1 MDALE
6 IEHLCSQLYGGS
18 GGNSEQLRT
27 VSQRLETFVNQAN
40 CLAQCRI
47 LLDRAL
53 TPYTQFFGA
62 TSLIKYFNRSSNQPL
77 VPFNERF
84 ELRSYVL
91 EYLYKHNR
99 SLAPF
104 VLAEL
109 VKLYARLTKNS
120 WFDLSPNTNNIN
132 QEVYPFQTFTDDLM
146 KFQVDPAHFSVALQ
160 VLIAILSEMS
170 VPNDEETSARAF
182 SKHRKICISFRD
194 TKLLDI
200 YLFACQYLR
209 DVIINQKKA
218 LGLSIELSDYPKTIT
233 SVQLQAD
240 YYLVVEKLL
249 SLALACLTYDFL
261 GTGSSVHDVDI
272 SDENQTLQV
281 PLAWHDHVVNG
292 SFYQL
297 FFSYYFLFSNTS
309 LVSLA
314 ISCLVQL
321 SSVRR
326 SLLNTNER
334 LTVLNF
340 MTLGIR
346 SILEQIGGLLAD
358 EKSLHEFCRLIARL
372 KSNTQLHELIRID
385 NYPSFIESLFRF
397 TIDHLL
403 SIHHHRQ
410 YHLSPNTLHY
420 ILSFWSKIVAFL
432 SHSSKLSDSSS
443 SSGDSSTS
451 HLLDV
456 YVPQIVCYYVQSR
469 IDALGTDDVL
479 YMELFDNDQTVLQQQ
494 LEMISVMSRL
504 DYNKTCALLCKCFD
518 DLAQQYQQA
527 AHSEPIERRFTFL
540 IYVLGCVI
548 GARGI
553 TLTSLSLPTDDQDLF
568 DGELVVR
575 VLQLMTYIQQ
585 RTAGETQ
592 TNSLKTTVNTAITT
606 TTDKIGST
614 PYSERLELAVLFFF
628 EQFRR
633 QYIGDHSRS
642 NKIYQILSKHLGI
655 NDEEQ
660 LLSIFIKKLFTNLQY
675 STITDKLIER
685 TVGCFSDLSQ
695 GYQSVRKLVKLD
707 PIQYFIN
714 HHTQD
719 LFPFLHPNS
728 KCTHH
733 SASSWSRLRTTFYAA
748 IGRMLM
754 HEFRYD
760 EDDDDRVELF
770 MTPFTNHC
778 NRLIQI
784 FKDFPDFTTLNIGQ
798 LATMGQFN
806 PTLSSLDEIQSLV
819 VGLVRDLRGLC
830 SAFVSK
836 QAYTSL
842 FDWLYPVYLPLFL
855 KALYI
860 FYDRPDV
867 YNPILKFF
875 HELTI
880 NRQERLAFDATKPSA
895 YLLFRETSNL
905 LYIFQTK
912 TILHVNNTI
921 PETDATLFYKA
932 KLKPIVTCLR
942 IIRACLIGN
951 FVNFG
956 VFHLYSDPCF
966 ENSLQVFLAILAN
979 VQKSHLLS
987 YPKLTISYFTLI
999 ETMSLVQID
1008 FLANLT
1014 TPLFGYVLETISEGF
1029 LSPETSIQTS
1039 CCVFLDTFLSY
1050 VFRSVKKK
1058 NAPASLMANV
1068 SKYESLFRQIL
1079 VNLLNSIIFAECK
1092 NIYAVSKPLLGLIL
1106 LNENQFFTEIKQQLL
1121 YGHTQAKQAI
1131 LSTALDKLMTGIDR
1145 TLTQLNKEHF
1155 TQNIT
1160 QFRNDIQDSLRGM
1173 MINNPDMTSSF
1184 SSIPI
1189 SSSFLTSAST
1199 IASNVPVTIAIST
1212 LIPSSST
1219 SSSAVPLEELMTL

>member
-6 IEHLCSQLYGGS
+6 VEHLCSQLYGG
-18 GGNSEQLRT
+18 GGNSDQLRT
-27 VSQRLETFVNQAN
+27 VSQRLETFASQPN
-40 CLAQCRI
+40 CLSQCRV
-47 LLDRAL
+47 LLDRAVA
-53 TPYTQFFGA
+53 PYTQFFGA
-62 TSLIKYFNRSSNQPL
+62 TTLIKYFNRTSNQP
-77 VPFNERF
+77 VASFTERF
-84 ELRSYVL
+84 ELRTYIL

-120 WFDLSPNTNNIN
+120 WFDLSPNTTNLNN
-132 QEVYPFQTFTDDLM
+132 ETYPFQTFTDDLL
-146 KFQVDPAHFSVALQ
+146 KFQVDPPHFSVALQ
-160 VLIAILSEMS
+160 LLIAILSEMS

-209 DVIINQKKA
+209 DVIVNQKKA
-218 LGLSIELSDYPKTIT
+218 LGLSTEFNTYPKTIT

-249 SLALACLTYDFL
+249 SLGLACLSYDFL
-261 GTGSSVHDVDI
+261 GTGSSIHDVDI

-281 PLAWHDHVVNG
+281 PLAWHDHVVDG

-309 LVSLA
+309 LVPIA

-334 LTVLNF
+334 LAVLNH
-340 MTLGIR
+340 MTFGIR
-346 SILEQIGGLLAD
+346 SVLEQAAGLLAD

-385 NYPSFIESLFRF
+385 NYPLFIETLFRF
-397 TIDHLL
+397 TTDHLL
-403 SIHHHRQ
+403 NVHRHQ

-432 SHSSKLSDSSS
+432 SHSSKLSESSS
-443 SSGDSSTS
+443 SNDSSTS
-451 HLLDV
+451 HLLDI

-469 IDALGTDDVL
+469 LDALNNDDVL
-479 YMELFDNDQTVLQQQ
+479 YVELFDNDQTILQQQ
-494 LEMISVMSRL
+494 LEMISIMSRL
-504 DYNKTCALLCKCFD
+504 DYNKTCALLCTCFD

-527 AHSEPIERRFTFL
+527 TNSETVERRFTFL

-585 RTAGETQ
+585 KTAGETQ
-592 TNSLKTTVNTAITT
+592 NNNNKNSINTAITT
-606 TTDKIGST
+606 STDKIGST

-633 QYIGDHSRS
+633 QYIGDHGRS
-642 NKIYQILSKHLGI
+642 NKIYQVLFKHLGI
-655 NDEEQ
+655 ADEEQ

-714 HHTQD
+714 NHTQD
-719 LFPFLHPNS
+719 LFPFLHHTLSVKRSNNS
-728 KCTHH
+728 NI
-733 SASSWSRLRTTFYAA
+733 SVSSWSRLRTTFYAA
-748 IGRMLM
+748 VGRMLM

-760 EDDDDRVELF
+760 EDDDDRVEAF
-770 MTPFTNHC
+770 MAPFTSQC
-778 NRLIQI
+778 NRLVQI
-784 FKDFPDFTTLNIGQ
+784 FKDFPDFTSLNAGQ
-798 LATMGQFN
+798 FAAMGQFT
-806 PTLSSLDEIQSLV
+806 PTLASLDEIQSLV
-819 VGLVRDLRGLC
+819 IGIVRDLRGLC

-836 QAYTSL
+836 QAYSSL
-842 FDWLYPVYLPLFL
+842 FEWLYPSYLPLFL
-855 KALYI
+855 KALYV
-860 FYDRPDV
+860 FYDRADV
-867 YNPILKFF
+867 YNPLLKFF
-875 HELTI
+875 HELTL
-880 NRQERLAFDATKPSA
+880 NRRERLAFDSTKPSA
-895 YLLFRETSNL
+895 YLLFRETSNV

-912 TILHVNNTI
+912 TIVHVNNTV
-921 PETDATLFYKA
+921 PEADGTLFYKS
-932 KLKPIVTCLR
+932 KLKPIITCLR

-951 FVNFG
+951 YVNFG

-966 ENSLQVFLAILAN
+966 DNCLQVFLSILTS
-979 VQKSHLLS
+979 VKQKDLLS
-987 YPKLTISYFTLI
+987 YPKLTLSYFTMI
-999 ETMSLVQID
+999 ETLSLVQID
-1008 FLANLT
+1008 FLANLNI
-1014 TPLFGYVLETISEGF
+1014 PLFGYVLETISEGF
-1029 LSPETSIQTS
+1029 LSPEQTIQNS
-1039 CCVFLDTFLSY
+1039 CCIFLDTFLSY
-1050 VFRSVKKK
+1050 VFRSVKK
-1058 NAPASLMANV
+1058 NAAPTNLMANV
-1068 SKYESLFRQIL
+1068 SEYGNLFRQIL
-1079 VNLLNSIIFAECK
+1079 VNLLNGIIYAECK

-1121 YGHTQAKQAI
+1121 YGHTQAKQAV

-1145 TLTQLNKEHF
+1145 TLTQVNKEHF

-1160 QFRNDIQDSLRGM
+1160 QFRNDIQDSLRA
-1173 MINNPDMTSSF
+1173 
-1184 SSIPI
+1184 
-1189 SSSFLTSAST
+1189 SA
-1199 IASNVPVTIAIST
+1199 IAANVPVTIAIST
-1212 LIPSSST
+1212 LIPSSSST
-1219 SSSAVPLEELMTL
+1219 APVEELMTL

>member
-1 MDALE
+1 MEALE
-6 IEHLCSQLYGGS
+6 IEHLCGQLYGG
-18 GGNSEQLRT
+18 GVTGDQLRS
-27 VSQRLETFVNQAN
+27 VSQRLETFVSQAN
-40 CLAQCRI
+40 CLSQCRI

-62 TSLIKYFNRSSNQPL
+62 TTLIKYFNRTSNQPA
-77 VPFNERF
+77 VSFTERF
-84 ELRSYVL
+84 ELRKYIL

-120 WFDLSPNTNNIN
+120 WFDLSPNTTNLNN
-132 QEVYPFQTFTDDLM
+132 EVYPFQTFTDDLL
-146 KFQVDPAHFSVALQ
+146 KFQIDPPHFSVALQ
-160 VLIAILSEMS
+160 LLIAILSEIS
-170 VPNDEETSARAF
+170 IPNDEETSARAF

-209 DVIINQKKA
+209 DVIINQKKS
-218 LGLSIELSDYPKTIT
+218 LGLSTEFSDYPKTIT
-233 SVQLQAD
+233 SVQLQGD

-249 SLALACLTYDFL
+249 SLGLACLTYDYL
-261 GTGSSVHDVDI
+261 GTGSSIHDVDI

-281 PLAWHDHVVNG
+281 PLAWHDHIVDG

-309 LVSLA
+309 LVPVA

-334 LTVLNF
+334 LAVLNH
-340 MTLGIR
+340 MTHGIR
-346 SILEQIGGLLAD
+346 LILEQAAGLLAD

-385 NYPSFIESLFRF
+385 NYPLFIETLFRF

-403 SIHHHRQ
+403 SVHHHRQ

-432 SHSSKLSDSSS
+432 SHSSKLSESTSLS
-443 SSGDSSTS
+443 DSSTS
-451 HLLDV
+451 HLLDI

-469 IDALGTDDVL
+469 LDALNTDDVL
-479 YMELFDNDQTVLQQQ
+479 YMELFDNDQTILQQQ
-494 LEMISVMSRL
+494 LEMISIMSRL
-504 DYNKTCALLCKCFD
+504 DYKKTCALLCTCFD

-527 AHSEPIERRFTFL
+527 VNSETVERRFTFL

-553 TLTSLSLPTDDQDLF
+553 TLTSLSIPTDDQDLF

-585 RTAGETQ
+585 KTAGETQ
-592 TNSLKTTVNTAITT
+592 TNNKNGINIAITT

-633 QYIGDHSRS
+633 QYIGDHGRS
-642 NKIYQILSKHLGI
+642 NKIYQVLFKHLGI
-655 NDEEQ
+655 VDEEQ

-695 GYQSVRKLVKLD
+695 GYQSVRRLVKLD

-714 HHTQD
+714 NHTQE
-719 LFPFLHPNS
+719 LFPFLHHSSTTKRSNNS
-728 KCTHH
+728 NI

-748 IGRMLM
+748 VGRI
-754 HEFRYD
+754 
-760 EDDDDRVELF
+760 
-770 MTPFTNHC
+770 P
-778 NRLIQI
+778 
-784 FKDFPDFTTLNIGQ
+784 
-798 LATMGQFN
+798 TMA
-806 PTLSSLDEIQSLV
+806 SLDEIQSLII
-819 VGLVRDLRGLC
+819 GIVRDLRGLC

-836 QAYTSL
+836 QAYASL
-842 FDWLYPVYLPLFL
+842 FDWLYPSYLPLFL
-855 KALYI
+855 KALYV
-860 FYDRPDV
+860 FYDRSDV
-867 YNPILKFF
+867 YNPLLKFF
-875 HELTI
+875 HELTS
-880 NRQERLAFDATKPSA
+880 NRQERLAFDSTKPNA

-912 TILHVNNTI
+912 TIVHVNVTI
-921 PETDATLFYKA
+921 PESDGVLFYKA
-932 KLKPIVTCLR
+932 KLKPIITCLR

-951 FVNFG
+951 YVNFG

-966 ENSLQVFLAILAN
+966 DNCLQVFLSILTSIKQA
-979 VQKSHLLS
+979 HLLS
-987 YPKLTISYFTLI
+987 YPKLTIAYFTLI
-999 ETMSLVQID
+999 ETLSLVQSD
-1008 FLANLT
+1008 FLANLR

-1029 LSPETSIQTS
+1029 LSPDQTVQNS
-1039 CCVFLDTFLSY
+1039 CCIFLDTFLSY
-1050 VFRSVKKK
+1050 VFRSAKKST
-1058 NAPASLMANV
+1058 APASLMANV
-1068 SKYESLFRQIL
+1068 NEYGNLFRQIL
-1079 VNLLNSIIFAECK
+1079 INLLNGIIFAECK

-1121 YGHTQAKQAI
+1121 YGHTQAKQAV

-1145 TLTQLNKEHF
+1145 TLTQVNKEHF

-1173 MINNPDMTSSF
+1173 MINNINDLSSSM
-1184 SSIPI
+1184 SSIPF
-1189 SSSFLTSAST
+1189 SSSFLSTASA
-1199 IASNVPVTIAIST
+1199 IATNVPVTIAIST
-1212 LIPSSST
+1212 LIPSSS
-1219 SSSAVPLEELMTL
+1219 SAAPVEELMTL

>member
-6 IEHLCSQLYGGS
+6 IEHLCGQLYGG
-18 GGNSEQLRT
+18 GVGSEQLRT
-27 VSQRLETFVNQAN
+27 VSQRLETFVSQPN
-40 CLAQCRI
+40 CLSQCRI

-62 TSLIKYFNRSSNQPL
+62 TTLIKYFNRSSNQPSA
-77 VPFNERF
+77 PFTERF
-84 ELRSYVL
+84 ELRTYIL

-120 WFDLSPNTNNIN
+120 WFDLSPNTTNLNNEI
-132 QEVYPFQTFTDDLM
+132 YPFQTFTDDLL
-146 KFQVDPAHFSVALQ
+146 KFQIDPPHFSVALQ
-160 VLIAILSEMS
+160 LLIAILSEIS
-170 VPNDEETSARAF
+170 IPNDEETSARAF

-200 YLFACQYLR
+200 YLFSCQYLR

-218 LGLSIELSDYPKTIT
+218 LGLSSELKEYPKTIT

-249 SLALACLTYDFL
+249 SLALACLTYDYL
-261 GTGSSVHDVDI
+261 GTGSSIHDVDI

-281 PLAWHDHVVNG
+281 PLAWHDHIVDG

-297 FFSYYFLFSNTS
+297 FFSYYFLFSNTT
-309 LVSLA
+309 LVPLA

-334 LTVLNF
+334 LTVLNH
-340 MTLGIR
+340 MTYGIR
-346 SILEQIGGLLAD
+346 SILEQAAGLLAD

-385 NYPSFIESLFRF
+385 NYPLFIETLFRF

-403 SIHHHRQ
+403 SVHHHRQ

-420 ILSFWSKIVAFL
+420 IISFWSKIVAFL
-432 SHSSKLSDSSS
+432 SHSSKLSESSS
-443 SSGDSSTS
+443 SNDSSTS
-451 HLLDV
+451 HLLDI

-469 IDALGTDDVL
+469 LDALNNDDVL
-479 YMELFDNDQTVLQQQ
+479 YMELFDNDQTILQQQ
-494 LEMISVMSRL
+494 LEMISIMSRL
-504 DYNKTCALLCKCFD
+504 DYNKTCALLCTCFD

-527 AHSEPIERRFTFL
+527 ANSETVERRFTFL

-585 RTAGETQ
+585 KTAGETQ
-592 TNSLKTTVNTAITT
+592 TNNKNSINTAITT

-633 QYIGDHSRS
+633 QYIGDHGRS
-642 NKIYQILSKHLGI
+642 NKIYQVLFKHLGI
-655 NDEEQ
+655 ADEEQ

-695 GYQSVRKLVKLD
+695 GYQSVRRLVKLD

-714 HHTQD
+714 NHTQD
-719 LFPFLHPNS
+719 LFPFLHHASTTKRSNNS
-728 KCTHH
+728 NIT
-733 SASSWSRLRTTFYAA
+733 ASSWSRLRTTFYAA
-748 IGRMLM
+748 VGRMLM

-760 EDDDDRVELF
+760 EDDDDRVEAF

-778 NRLIQI
+778 NRLVQI
-784 FKDFPDFTTLNIGQ
+784 FKEFPDFTAFNVGQ
-798 LATMGQFN
+798 FATMGQFN
-806 PTLSSLDEIQSLV
+806 PTLASLDEIQSLII
-819 VGLVRDLRGLC
+819 GIVRDLRGLC

-836 QAYTSL
+836 QAYSSL
-842 FDWLYPVYLPLFL
+842 FDWLYPSYLPLFL
-855 KALYI
+855 KALYV
-860 FYDRPDV
+860 FYDRADV
-867 YNPILKFF
+867 YNPLLKFF
-875 HELTI
+875 HELTS
-880 NRQERLAFDATKPSA
+880 NRQERLAFDSTKPSA

-912 TILHVNNTI
+912 TIVHINATI
-921 PETDATLFYKA
+921 PETDGTLFYKA
-932 KLKPIVTCLR
+932 KLKPIITCLR

-951 FVNFG
+951 YVNFG

-966 ENSLQVFLAILAN
+966 DNCLQVFLSILTSIK
-979 VQKSHLLS
+979 QTHLLS
-987 YPKLTISYFTLI
+987 YPKLTLSYFTLI
-999 ETMSLVQID
+999 ETLSIVQID

-1029 LSPETSIQTS
+1029 LSPEQTIQNS

-1050 VFRSVKKK
+1050 VFRSVKKGT
-1058 NAPASLMANV
+1058 APASIMANV
-1068 SKYESLFRQIL
+1068 SEYGNLFRQIL
-1079 VNLLNSIIFAECK
+1079 VNLLNGIIFAECK

-1145 TLTQLNKEHF
+1145 TLTQINKEHF

-1173 MINNPDMTSSF
+1173 MINNNDLSSSI
-1184 SSIPI
+1184 SSIPL
-1189 SSSFLTSAST
+1189 SSSFLSSAST
-1199 IASNVPVTIAIST
+1199 IATNVPVTIAIST

-1219 SSSAVPLEELMTL
+1219 SAPVEELMTL